1 MIRLLKLPSPPLYD
15 PVLFLRRTRKSF
27 FLLSKHCQS
36 SYKMLTL
43 LLVLLFLGRRAAFA
57 APFQNLTD
65 TQLTS
70 NWESGPSGRG
80 TTNILYNSACTLA
93 LCVWNSVH
101 LNISA
106 VRENKWV
113 TYRRKIKW
121 VFIALLAPELLVFTA
136 FQQWLA
142 ARKFLRELK
151 CVQDERAPEV
161 GTQVIASIDTNYFHR
176 APGTSHESRSLI

>member
-1 MIRLLKLPSPPLYD
+1 
-15 PVLFLRRTRKSF
+15 
-27 FLLSKHCQS
+27 
-36 SYKMLTL
+36 MLTL

-80 TTNILYNSACTLA
+80 TTDILYNSTCTLV

-101 LNISA
+101 LNIPA
-106 VRENKWV
+106 VREDKWV

-121 VFIALLAPELLVFTA
+121 VVIALLAPELLVFTA

-151 CVQDERAPEV
+151 RVQDERAPEV

-176 APGTSHESRSLI
+176 ARGTSHERRSLI